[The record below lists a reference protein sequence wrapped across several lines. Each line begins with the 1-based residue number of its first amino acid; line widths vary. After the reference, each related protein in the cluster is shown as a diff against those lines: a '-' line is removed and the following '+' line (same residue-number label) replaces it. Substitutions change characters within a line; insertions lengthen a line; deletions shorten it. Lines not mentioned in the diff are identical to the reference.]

1 MILSCITLTFFK
13 TYNLGERVLYKK
25 NIALLISVILLSI
38 IFIFFKI
45 YSSEGKALSEKNI
58 AKEFSKVKVDYVG
71 KLKDGSIFDESKNHG
86 GPLEFVIGSR
96 KLLPDFENAIIGMKE
111 GEEKTI
117 TIEAEKAYG
126 QHKKELVQKI
136 EKSRLPENIKPEA
149 GQFLQ
154 ATQKSGE
161 VVEVLITEVGETDIT
176 IDVNHPLAGK
186 DILFDLKLVEIVEL
200 ECKEDCSSCKEADT
214 CNKETDCCSGH
225 EDK

>member
-1 MILSCITLTFFK
+1 MPSCITLTFFK
-13 TYNLGERVLYKK
+13 IYKLEGEVLSKK
-25 NIALLISVILLSI
+25 NITLLMSVILLCV
-38 IFIFFKI
+38 IFTFFKI
-45 YSSEGKALSEKNI
+45 YNSEGIELSDKNT

-126 QHKKELVQKI
+126 QHKKDLVQKI
-136 EKSRLPENIKPEA
+136 EKARLPENIKPEA

-154 ATQKSGE
+154 ATQKNGE
-161 VVEVLITEVGETDIT
+161 VIEVLITEVGETDIT

-186 DILFDLKLVEIVEL
+186 DIIFDLKLVEIVEL
-200 ECKEDCSSCKEADT
+200 GDV
-214 CNKETDCCSGH
+214 
-225 EDK
+225 